1 MLPKYAIYEKL
12 LHAQVV
18 AVIRGQNSQEAL
30 EVSKRPFQEVSAPLS
45 LHTQL
50 LKWKMSLRNSGIK
63 IFFLEPVL

>member
-12 LHAQVV
+12 LYAQVV
-18 AVIRGQNSQEAL
+18 AVIRDKTAKRRLKFQ
-30 EVSKRPFQEVSAPLS
+30 KRPFQEVSAPLS

-63 IFFLEPVL
+63 IFFLEPAL